1 MRVVDLSVRQL
12 IADMLS
18 TMRGASGVGLAAPQI
33 GVPLR
38 VLVADVGAG
47 PVAVVNPRVRVW
59 RGRQLGIEGCLS
71 IPGIYGEV
79 RRALRVEVV
88 GQNPLGRRIVIRGAN
103 LLARVLQHEID
114 HLNGVLFIDRVE
126 GGQLIRRV
134 RRPVRRAG

>member
-1 MRVVDLSVRQL
+1 MSIRQL
-12 IADMLS
+12 IADMLA

-38 VLVADVGAG
+38 VLVADVGGG
-47 PVAVVNPRVRVW
+47 PVAVVNPRLRVR
-59 RGRQLGIEGCLS
+59 RGSQVGIEGCLS

-79 RRALRVEVV
+79 KRAQRVEVD
-88 GQNPLGRRIVIRGAN
+88 GQSPLGRRVVIRGSD

-126 GGQLIRRV
+126 RGQLFRRS